1 MSYHSNSLSSNWYQ
15 YATNSPLENR
25 ILGFVVCFPLLSE
38 KKRSLKCI
46 RAEKNSATTDL
57 VEIDKSEKI
66 CISYSVCIQIA
77 VSNKENQINF
87 ENTTY

>member
-1 MSYHSNSLSSNWYQ
+1 MYQ
-15 YATNSPLENR
+15 SW
-25 ILGFVVCFPLLSE
+25 
-38 KKRSLKCI
+38 
-46 RAEKNSATTDL
+46 KNSATTDL

>member
-25 ILGFVVCFPLLSE
+25 ILGFFLCVFLSWA
-38 KKRSLKCI
+38 KKKIPQVYQSW
-46 RAEKNSATTDL
+46 KNSATTDL